1 VESKVKAAQQK
12 AREFA
17 SSLDSLEAEFSRAK
31 LKNDSPCEESS
42 SKNLQLQRMNYV
54 PSLTTVERLLP
65 PNVDD
70 LAIGNFFHSYVHD
83 FQSGERIWYIEDG
96 NGCLVSS
103 IKAVGIASMTRAP
116 NGPSASPEAR
126 RQYLDAIQLTNAA
139 IKSPELATRDS
150 TLLAINVLGIFES
163 ITGFH
168 RTMDSW
174 RDHING
180 ASALLA
186 MRGTKQFETDTGK
199 FHSTITSN
207 PSPSPRVFR

>member
-1 VESKVKAAQQK
+1 MESKVKAAQQK

-17 SSLDSLEAEFSRAK
+17 SSLDTLEAEFSRAK
-31 LKNDSPCEESS
+31 LKTDSSCEESS
-42 SKNLQLQRMNYV
+42 FKDLQLQRVNYL
-54 PSLTTVERLLP
+54 PSLTTVENLLP

-83 FQSGERIWYIEDG
+83 FQSSERIWYIEDG

-126 RQYLDAIQLTNAA
+126 RQYLNAIQLTNAA
-139 IKSPELATRDS
+139 IKSVELATRDS
-150 TLLAINVLGIFES
+150 TLLAINVLTIFES

-186 MRGTKQFETDTGK
+186 MRGAKQFETDTGE
-199 FHSTITSN
+199 FPFATISESLH
-207 PSPSPRVFR
+207 SPSICR